1 VLVEFAIVLPI
12 LLMLLMGIIE
22 FGRAYNTQLALQ
34 ASAREG
40 ARVAALGQPSG
51 DIIAKVQTA
60 ASPHTVDPADID
72 LSGATCPDTGEGDAA
87 VTVSKDFTFGIPF
100 VTSVGDTTLTATG
113 VMRCGV

>member
-1 VLVEFAIVLPI
+1 MLVEFAIVLPI

-60 ASPHTVDPADID
+60 ASPHTVDVD
-72 LSGATCPDTGEGDAA
+72 LSGATCPESGEGDAS
-87 VTVSKDFTFGIPF
+87 VRVSKDFTFGIPF
-100 VTSVGDTTLTATG
+100 VTSVGDVTLEATG